1 MSGYSRGVPAM
12 GDVLRSVLV
21 LGGVVLAIFL
31 FGKLFTQTPDQPT
44 SDVDWRTAASGVEVR
59 AGFVP
64 LVPTELPEGWRA
76 TRAELID
83 DRWQM
88 NVVTDVNQY
97 VGLTQRT
104 AAADELPKLVRDRA
118 EGSEPDGE
126 VEINGATWQVFK
138 GPDGDTTLG
147 RAVETEIV
155 VVTSSAQ
162 RAVVEDYVA
171 SLEPFTS

>member
-12 GDVLRSVLV
+12 GDVVRSVLV
-21 LGGVVLAIFL
+21 LGGIVLAIFL
-31 FGKLFTQTPDQPT
+31 FGRLFTQTPDNPT
-44 SDVDWRTAASGVEVR
+44 AEVDWRGAASGVEVR

-83 DRWQM
+83 DRWQL
-88 NVVTDVNQY
+88 NVVTELDEY

-104 AAADELPKLVRDRA
+104 GAAEELPKLVQDRA
-118 EGSEPDGE
+118 EGSEAAGE
-126 VEINGATWQVFK
+126 VQLSGATWQVFT
-138 GPDGDTTLG
+138 GPEGETTLG

-155 VVTSSAQ
+155 VVTSSAE
-162 RAVVEDYVA
+162 RTVVEDYVA